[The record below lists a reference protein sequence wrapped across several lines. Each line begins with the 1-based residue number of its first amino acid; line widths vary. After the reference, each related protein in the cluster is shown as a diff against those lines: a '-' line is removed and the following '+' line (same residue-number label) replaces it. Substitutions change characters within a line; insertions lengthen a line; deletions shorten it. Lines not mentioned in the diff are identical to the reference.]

1 MTSFRITYSLFYIV
15 GLIYTSFCIY
25 KNVRQYLRHE
35 SDIVVTEY
43 ENGKIESKN
52 RFFLRSTEFLDHC
65 FLEDGNHQVENS
77 FPEIILCSDSMHSR
91 SKIQKKYP
99 MLELPGDIETLYGV
113 GIDQFEV
120 NLRVLVKRS
129 KIIFIFFPQLSLL
142 SNPRL

>member
-1 MTSFRITYSLFYIV
+1 MSSFRITYSLFYIV

-52 RFFLRSTEFLDHC
+52 HFLRIDRLFLSLI
-65 FLEDGNHQVENS
+65 LEGENHQVENS

-91 SKIQKKYP
+91 
-99 MLELPGDIETLYGV
+99 TGV
-113 GIDQFEV
+113 GIRTVRPSQKTFSPNRAEKV
-120 NLRVLVKRS
+120 EYLARR
-129 KIIFIFFPQLSLL
+129 LSARA
-142 SNPRL
+142 RLAR

>member
-1 MTSFRITYSLFYIV
+1 MSSFRITYSLFYIV

-43 ENGKIESKN
+43 ENGKIEIKN
-52 RFFLRSTEFLDHC
+52 HFFKNLLNLLSIV
-65 FLEDGNHQVENS
+65 LEGENHQVENS

-91 SKIQKKYP
+91 SKIQRKYP
-99 MLELPGDIETLYGV
+99 MLDLPGDIETLYGV

-120 NLRVLVKRS
+120 NLRFWIKSS
-129 KIIFIFFPQLSLL
+129 KIIFIVFFFQWNLFSY
-142 SNPRL
+142 PRL